1 MNSHLYECLAQNSQL
16 HGHLWSTYV
25 NRCSYFP
32 SQSLILHMDCHGN
45 HFLIHCGISPV
56 QLLWEWILSRLIGS
70 LFTHAT
76 KWQTPPSPFHPSHF
90 PSLPLSLLQV
100 HGLLEILLL
109 SLLAIDIVL
118 RLIWLRPRHFIQHK
132 RTAFI
137 VRGLHN
143 LLAVYI
149 AIDSCK
155 IE

>member
-1 MNSHLYECLAQNSQL
+1 MFGTKQSA
-16 HGHLWSTYV
+16 GHFWSTYV
-25 NRCSYFP
+25 NRFSF
-32 SQSLILHMDCHGN
+32 
-45 HFLIHCGISPV
+45 
-56 QLLWEWILSRLIGS
+56 
-70 LFTHAT
+70 T
-76 KWQTPPSPFHPSHF
+76 KWLNSSYALSWQPFPHSLRNQCLLVLYSYYGNGYYVFWIPFHTHYKVANSSLPFHPSHL

-137 VRGLHN
+137 VRGLHH

-149 AIDSCK
+149 AIDSWK